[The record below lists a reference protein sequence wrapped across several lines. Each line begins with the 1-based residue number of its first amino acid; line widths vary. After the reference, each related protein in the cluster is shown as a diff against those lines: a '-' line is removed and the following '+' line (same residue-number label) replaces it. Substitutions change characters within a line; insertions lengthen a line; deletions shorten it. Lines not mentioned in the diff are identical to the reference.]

1 MFENATQLWR
11 TADKNTRLQAA
22 EAFWKSNSED
32 RLQQAQAEA
41 YLAKRLNLRPATA
54 RKLPPERKAA
64 YLAGFENMP
73 EQMVGQLWA
82 AFYLAHRQEM
92 LGMFLDALSIPHKQ
106 GLIEGDQPT
115 PPTVE
120 ALAPAIRQLTERFG
134 PDEVR
139 RYLSILS
146 TQDPVTWSGL
156 GEAAKQA
163 GLEAQA
169 S

>member
-1 MFENATQLWR
+1 MFDTAIHLWR
-11 TADKNTRLQAA
+11 TSSRDTRVQAA
-22 EAFWKSNSED
+22 EAFWKSED

-73 EQMVGQLWA
+73 EQMYGQLWA
-82 AFYLAHRQEM
+82 AFYLAHRREM
-92 LGMFLDALSIPHKQ
+92 LGAFMDALSIPHKQ
-106 GLIEGDQPT
+106 GLMEGDAPA

-120 ALAPAIRQLTERFG
+120 ALTPAIRQLTERFG
-134 PDEVR
+134 ADEVR

-146 TQDPVTWSGL
+146 MQDPGFWNGL

-163 GLEAQA
+163 GLEAEA

>member
-11 TADKNTRLQAA
+11 SADRNIRLQAA
-22 EAFWKSNSED
+22 EAFWKSDD
-32 RLQQAQAEA
+32 RLQQTQAEA

-54 RKLPPERKAA
+54 RKLPAERKAA

-73 EQMVGQLWA
+73 EQMYGQLWA
-82 AFYLAHRQEM
+82 AFYLAHRREM
-92 LGMFLDALSIPHKQ
+92 LSAFMDALSIQHKQ
-106 GLIEGDQPT
+106 GLIEGEQTT

-120 ALAPAIRQLTERFG
+120 ALTPAIRQLVERFG
-134 PDEVR
+134 ADEVR

-146 TQDPVTWSGL
+146 LQDPVTWSSL

-163 GLEAQA
+163 GK
-169 S
+169 

>member
-1 MFENATQLWR
+1 MFENGTHLWR
-11 TADKNTRLQAA
+11 AADKGTRVQAA
-22 EAFWKSNSED
+22 EALWKSDD

-73 EQMVGQLWA
+73 EQMYGQLWA
-82 AFYLAHRQEM
+82 AFYLAHRREM
-92 LGMFLDALSIPHKQ
+92 LGAFMDALSIPHKE
-106 GLIEGDQPT
+106 GLMEGQDLT

-120 ALAPAIRQLTERFG
+120 ALTPAIRQLTERFG
-134 PDEVR
+134 ADEVR

-146 TQDPVTWSGL
+146 MQDPGFWNGL
-156 GEAAKQA
+156 VEAAKQA
-163 GLEAQA
+163 GLEAEA